1 MKISDKKKKRKEE
14 AAIDVFGHKQ
24 STPSGPSIYLSP
36 CQQMHRCYDSR
47 GGSVRRLQERSQA
60 SQMCS
65 QTCRLFL
72 TSLED

>member
-1 MKISDKKKKRKEE
+1 MKISDEKKRKEE

-24 STPSGPSIYLSP
+24 FTSSGPSIYLSP
-36 CQQMHRCYDSR
+36 CQQMHRCYDSS
-47 GGSVRRLQERSQA
+47 GGSVRRLRERSQA